1 MACYKR
7 ANIYFKAIVSP
18 GENSR
23 EDQLMRYQWGT
34 EDLGFSWMTS
44 LKLIVWKIVFANCN
58 VFSFIIANL
67 RLKIF
72 YDFEV
77 LYSFTLFDNFF
88 IFAFWFATF
97 VNFSCLIVL
106 QQCNHYYLDG
116 KVLKCCLTLGN
127 IWKNHLRLHNVMWS
141 WFAWELDMAAIN
153 QHLVWTLKKL
163 FKG

>member
-18 GENSR
+18 EENFR
-23 EDQLMRYQWGT
+23 EDQVLRYQWGT

-44 LKLIVWKIVFANCN
+44 LKLIVWKIVFANRN

-72 YDFEV
+72 YDFE
-77 LYSFTLFDNFF
+77 LFYSFILFDNFF
-88 IFAFWFATF
+88 LFALWFATF

-116 KVLKCCLTLGN
+116 KVLKCCLTLDN
-127 IWKNHLRLHNVMWS
+127 IWKNHLRLHIVMWS
-141 WFAWELDMAAIN
+141 WFDMTAIN